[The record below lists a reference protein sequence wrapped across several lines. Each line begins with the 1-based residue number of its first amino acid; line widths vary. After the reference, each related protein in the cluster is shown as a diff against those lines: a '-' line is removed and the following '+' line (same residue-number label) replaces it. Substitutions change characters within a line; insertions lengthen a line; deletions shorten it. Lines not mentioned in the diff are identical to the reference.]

1 MEQKRTLCIIILV
14 LQKQGSFMINPKDI
28 IEKFTLE
35 ELCQTADDYYKSISD
50 PTVQMA
56 KPFSSLI
63 EGPEILK
70 NMGLLLSGLRLGK
83 TMTILDFAAGV
94 CWFSRYLS
102 QLHCKTISC
111 DVSKTALEI
120 GKRLFR
126 EHPNIGNPISEPSF
140 LHFDG
145 HKLDLP
151 DESIDRIICF
161 DSFHHVPNQEEVI
174 SELAR
179 VLKRGGIAGFSEPGI
194 YHSQSPQSQ
203 YEMKNYKVLEND
215 ILIPEIFALA
225 RKHGFTD
232 IRVKLFGDTEV
243 SFNQYKLLTSQIV
256 LKLLKIFSPKIWYRM
271 TGKSIFFLFKGE
283 YILDSRGP
291 VGLSHSISLDKNVF
305 SVKAGKDLD
314 ILIKVSNTGSARWLN
329 ENMND
334 IGVVRIGTHLYDEE
348 KNLINLDFSRHDI
361 TSLTEPG
368 ATFEQTIKVKFND
381 VGAYKLA
388 IDLVSENICWFE
400 IVGSI
405 PNLATINVE

>member
-1 MEQKRTLCIIILV
+1 
-14 LQKQGSFMINPKDI
+14 MINPKDI
-28 IEKFTLE
+28 IERFTTE
-35 ELCQTADDYYKSISD
+35 ELCQTADNYYKSISD

-56 KPFSSLI
+56 KPFSSLT
-63 EGPEILK
+63 EAPQILK

-94 CWFSRYLS
+94 CWFSRFLS
-102 QLHCKTISC
+102 ELHCQTISC

-120 GKRLFR
+120 GERLFR
-126 EHPNIGNPISEPSF
+126 EHPTIAKPISEPSF

-145 HKLDLP
+145 RKLDLP
-151 DESIDRIICF
+151 DESIDRIICY

-179 VLKRGGIAGFSEPGI
+179 VLKKGGIAGFSEPGVC
-194 YHSQSPQSQ
+194 HSQRPHSQ

-243 SFNQYKLLTSQIV
+243 SFNQYKFLTNQMV
-256 LKLLKIFSPKIWYRM
+256 LNLLKIFLPKIWHRM

-283 YILDSRGP
+283 FIPDSRGP

-305 SVKAGKDLD
+305 SVKAGEDLG
-314 ILIKVSNTGSARWLN
+314 IPIKVSNTGRAKWLN

-334 IGVVRIGTHLYDEE
+334 IGVVRIGTHLYDEDQ
-348 KNLINLDFSRHDI
+348 NLINLDFSRHNI
-361 TSLTEPG
+361 PALTEPG

-388 IDLVSENICWFE
+388 VDLVSESVCWFE

-405 PNLATINVE
+405 PRLATINVE

>member
-1 MEQKRTLCIIILV
+1 MLD
-14 LQKQGSFMINPKDI
+14 LQKQWSFMINPKDI
-28 IEKFTLE
+28 IEKFTPE

-56 KPFSSLI
+56 KPFSSLS
-63 EGPEILK
+63 EAPEILK
-70 NMGLLLSGLRLGK
+70 NIGLLLSGLRLGK

-94 CWFSRYLS
+94 CWLSRYLS
-102 QLHCKTISC
+102 QLQCKTICC

-126 EHPNIGNPISEPSF
+126 EYPNIGKPISEPSF

-145 HKLDLP
+145 HKLDLS
-151 DESIDRIICF
+151 DESIDRIICY

-194 YHSQSPQSQ
+194 FHSQTPQAQ
-203 YEMKNYKVLEND
+203 FEMKNYKVLEND

-232 IRVKLFGDTEV
+232 IKVKVLGEIEV
-243 SFNQYKLLTSQIV
+243 SINQYKLLTNQIV
-256 LKLLKIFSPKIWYRM
+256 LKLIKTISSKIWNRM
-271 TGKSIFFLFKGE
+271 TGKTIFFLYKGE
-283 YILDSRGP
+283 YIPDSRSS
-291 VGLSHSISLDKNVF
+291 VGLSHSIWLDKNVF

-314 ILIKVSNTGSARWLN
+314 ILIKVSNTGRARWLN

-334 IGVVRIGTHLYDEE
+334 IGVVRIGTHLYDEA
-348 KNLINLDFSRHDI
+348 NSLINLDFSRHDI
-361 TSLTEPG
+361 PSLTEPG
-368 ATFEQTIKVKFND
+368 AAFEQTIKLKFSD
-381 VGAYKLA
+381 VGTYKLA
-388 IDLVSENICWFE
+388 IDLVSEYITWFE
-400 IVGSI
+400 IVGSM
-405 PNLATINVE
+405 PKLATINVE